1 VDADLIYSVLR
12 ALQASGV
19 SFKIV
24 GGVALNLVGLPRA
37 TRDLDLFI
45 DPTPDNV
52 ARLRAALH
60 SVFDDPSIDE
70 ITSEDLAGNY
80 PAVQYVPPEGVFHI
94 DILARLGEAFDYGS
108 IEVEERV
115 VEDMNLPVASARML
129 IRMKRDTVRPQDR
142 ADAERLRRHF
152 EIEDE

>member
-1 VDADLIYSVLR
+1 MAHDASPGRVPCYLRIVDAD
-12 ALQASGV
+12 
-19 SFKIV
+19 
-24 GGVALNLVGLPRA
+24 
-37 TRDLDLFI
+37 
-45 DPTPDNV
+45 
-52 ARLRAALH
+52 
-60 SVFDDPSIDE
+60 
-70 ITSEDLAGNY
+70 AGDH